1 MALCNGLHG
10 PAATDSK
17 LCFYD
22 CEVLPCSLR
31 NETLTRLVAEVE
43 RLCWVRRNKLSSTI
57 DLGID
62 ESKATGK
69 LQQGVKDLGFTG
81 ERAARVVSEAAAKL
95 KNAPVEVVL
104 DLESVMQQ
112 VRCLLL
118 LVACDRC
125 TACHTELL
133 TGAFGWRCYI
143 SVRGVQIAHSKQQ
156 QVVQPAASTLVVFY
170 LALELLITR
179 QLTNVFFTEAAALFA
194 IDAVTKPWACAET
207 TVRVS
212 VPPEEGKKQKI
223 V

>member
-43 RLCWVRRNKLSSTI
+43 RLCWVCRNKLSSTI

-81 ERAARVVSEAAAKL
+81 ERAARVVSEA
-95 KNAPVEVVL
+95 VVL
-104 DLESVMQQ
+104 DLESVMQ
-112 VRCLLL
+112 RCAVCSCWLP
-118 LVACDRC
+118 A
-125 TACHTELL
+125 
-133 TGAFGWRCYI
+133 
-143 SVRGVQIAHSKQQ
+143 IAA
-156 QVVQPAASTLVVFY
+156 QP
-170 LALELLITR
+170 
-179 QLTNVFFTEAAALFA
+179 
-194 IDAVTKPWACAET
+194 VTQNC
-207 TVRVS
+207 
-212 VPPEEGKKQKI
+212 
-223 V
+223 